1 MTENEILKEIVETGK
16 RMYEKG
22 YIVSHDGNISV
33 LLEDTVYITPA
44 NVSKGFM
51 TEDQIVKMTPDGRVL
66 NGLKPSSEY
75 KLHLAVYRSNRNA
88 KAVVHTHAFYATAFA
103 CMGLPLKSE
112 KLAEAK
118 YQLGDIPVA
127 PFAEPGTEE
136 VAESVAPF
144 LGQYNGV
151 LLEKHG
157 LVTWGGNLTEAYFR
171 TEMAE
176 FLAKITYHIHTYKVG
191 KDDSKNG

>member
-1 MTENEILKEIVETGK
+1 MTAKDVLKAIVETGK

-33 LLEDTVYITPA
+33 LFENMVYITPA

-51 TEDQIVKMTPDGRVL
+51 SEDQIVKMTLNGRIL

-75 KLHLAVYRSNRNA
+75 KLHLAVYRNNKDVR
-88 KAVVHTHAFYATAFA
+88 AVVHTHPLYATAFA

-112 KLAEAK
+112 ALAEAK
-118 YQLGDIPVA
+118 YQLGDIPLA
-127 PFAEPGTEE
+127 PFAEPGTVEA
-136 VAESVAPF
+136 AESVVPF
-144 LGQYNGV
+144 CSRYNGA

-157 LVTWGGNLTEAYFR
+157 LVTWGATLTEAYFR

-176 FLAKITYHIHTYKVG
+176 FLAKITYHIHTYKAG
-191 KDDSKNG
+191 KDDLRNG